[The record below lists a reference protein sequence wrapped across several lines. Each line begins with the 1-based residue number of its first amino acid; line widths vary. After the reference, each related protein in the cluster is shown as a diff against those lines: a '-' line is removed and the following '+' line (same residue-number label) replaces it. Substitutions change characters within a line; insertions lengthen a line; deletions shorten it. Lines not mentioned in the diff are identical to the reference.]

1 MSTIRKS
8 PIKALAAAAAAVT
21 LMAGC
26 ASPGYNGYNNQAG
39 QAYPTQQSYPSD
51 RGYGTMY
58 GVVDS
63 IQVVQG
69 NTNSGPGL
77 GAVAGALVGGVLGNQ
92 VGSGNGR
99 AAATVAGA
107 VGGGVVG
114 NRLENNQRA
123 GEPSLYQIG
132 IRLDNGSFTTVT
144 QDSAADLGIGN
155 RVRIDNGRVYRY

>member
-1 MSTIRKS
+1 MIMSTIRKS
-8 PIKALAAAAAAVT
+8 RFTALAATAAAVT

-26 ASPGYNGYNNQAG
+26 ASPGYNQSG
-39 QAYPTQQSYPSD
+39 QAYPTQQNYSS
-51 RGYGTMY
+51 GQAYGTMY

-63 IQVVQG
+63 IQVVER
-69 NTNSGPGL
+69 NTNNGPGL
-77 GAVAGALVGGVLGNQ
+77 GTVAGALLGGVLGNQ

-99 AAATVAGA
+99 TVATVAGA

-114 NRLENNQRA
+114 NRLENNQR
-123 GEPSLYQIG
+123 GNEPGLYQIG
-132 IRLDNGSFTTVT
+132 IRLDNGSYTTVT

>member
-1 MSTIRKS
+1 MKTIRR
-8 PIKALAAAAAAVT
+8 PAFATFATTAAVIG

-26 ASPGYNGYNNQAG
+26 ASPGYNQNA
-39 QAYPTQQSYPSD
+39 QAYPTQQSYPSSS
-51 RGYGTMY
+51 GQSYSTMY

-69 NTNSGPGL
+69 NSNTGPGL
-77 GAVAGALVGGVLGNQ
+77 GTVAGAIVGGVLGNQ
-92 VGSGNGR
+92 VGGGNGR
-99 AAATVAGA
+99 AVATVAGA

-123 GEPSLYQIG
+123 GANLYQIG
-132 IRLDNGSFTTVT
+132 IRLDNGTYTTVT

-155 RVRIDNGRVYRY
+155 RVRIDGGRVFRY